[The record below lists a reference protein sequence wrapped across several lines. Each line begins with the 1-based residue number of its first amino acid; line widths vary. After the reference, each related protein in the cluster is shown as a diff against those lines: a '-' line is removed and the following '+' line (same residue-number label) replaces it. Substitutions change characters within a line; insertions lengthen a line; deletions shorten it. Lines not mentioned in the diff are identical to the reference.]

1 MILYVV
7 RRLALSVVTLFG
19 ISIALFG
26 LLHLVPG
33 DPASLFVNPLS
44 FTGNLAKATAAMRAQ
59 LGLSQPLPV
68 QYFKWL
74 GQLLHGNLGYS
85 YQSSQPV
92 TQLILERLGAT
103 LWLTGTG
110 LVLALVF
117 GIIFGVIAALHRN
130 TLTDQVIQGASM
142 LGLSIPVFFMGM
154 VGMYVFGIELGWLP
168 TAGMNTPGG
177 GWGGLF
183 QHLVMPA
190 GILGINGAATYVPWV
205 RSSMLDVLGREFLL
219 TARSK
224 GLSET
229 RIVMRHAFH
238 NALIPLVAVV
248 ATNLPT
254 VFSGAVIIETLFAW
268 PGTGLM
274 ATDAITQ
281 LDYPVLLGFDMLIAV
296 VVVVSNLLADVANAT
311 LDPRVR
317 LR

>member
-1 MILYVV
+1 MIVYVAK
-7 RRLALSVVTLFG
+7 RLALSLITLFG

-33 DPASLFVNPLS
+33 DPTNLFLNPMT
-44 FTGNLAKATAAMRAQ
+44 FTGNLAAARAAMRAQ

-68 QYFKWL
+68 QYVRWL

-85 YQSSQPV
+85 YQSGQPV
-92 TQLILERLGAT
+92 TQLISERIGAT
-103 LWLTGTG
+103 LYLTLTG

-117 GIIFGVIAALHRN
+117 GIVFGVIAALRRN
-130 TLTDQVIQGASM
+130 TLTDQVIQGAS
-142 LGLSIPVFFMGM
+142 LTGLSIPVFFLGM
-154 VGMYVFGIELGWLP
+154 VGMYVFGLKLGVLP
-168 TAGMNTPGG
+168 TAGMNDPGG

-183 QHLVMPA
+183 RHMLLPA
-190 GILGINGAATYVPWV
+190 VILGINGAASYVPWV
-205 RSSMLDVLGREFLL
+205 RSSMLDVLGRDFLL

-224 GLSET
+224 GLREA
-229 RIVMRHAFH
+229 RVVMRHAFH
-238 NALIPLVAVV
+238 NALIPLVTVV
-248 ATNLPT
+248 AMNLPG
-254 VFSGAVIIETLFAW
+254 VLGGAVIIETLFAW

-281 LDYPVLLGFDMLIAV
+281 RDYPVLMGFDMLIAV
-296 VVVVSNLLADVANAT
+296 VVVACNLLADLANAM